1 MGSGEHGWG
10 SAMTNDNDGYTPI
23 AGWFLLML
31 AMLVMLVMFQKMLV
45 MLDNGSSNWVK

>member
-1 MGSGEHGWG
+1 MVSSPVMGSGEHGWG

-31 AMLVMLVMFQKMLV
+31 V
-45 MLDNGSSNWVK
+45 MLDNVPKNVSNVR